1 MQFFDPKNPN
11 EKKKMI
17 AAAVLALVAI
27 VVLGYVFFGGTSSKP
42 TTNQPIARSSPT
54 VARPGKE
61 PLPEGP
67 PIDSS
72 IYKEVTYNPGV
83 PAVADANRNIF
94 AYYEPPPPTPKPVI
108 VVTPTPTPTPPVMV
122 SSLAPAT
129 VYAGTPADFTLQ
141 VSGDKFTP
149 AVHVVLDGRDLPT
162 RFINS
167 QQLFA
172 TVPQTLIKNAGV
184 RQVMARSSDGKLY
197 SNTIMLNISQAPQ
210 PNFTY
215 VGLIGK
221 PRGNDTAVLQDKGS
235 KDFIR
240 VQRGD
245 TVAVRFRVFSISEK
259 EVILLDSTLKIPH
272 RLAFTADQNSNTGYR
287 PPARTVD
294 DEP

>member
-17 AAAVLALVAI
+17 AAAVLGLVAI
-27 VVLGYVFFGGTSSKP
+27 VVLGYVFFGGSPSKP
-42 TTNQPIARSSPT
+42 ITNQTSARPSPT
-54 VARPGKE
+54 IVRAGNQ
-61 PLPEGP
+61 P
-67 PIDSS
+67 PPDVPTDES
-72 IYKEVTYNPGV
+72 IYKPVEYNPVV
-83 PAVADANRNIF
+83 PAVADANRNVF
-94 AYYEPPPPTPKPVI
+94 AYYEPPPPTPKPVV

-172 TVPQTLIKNAGV
+172 TVPQTLIKNPGV
-184 RQVMARSSDGKLY
+184 RQVMARSTDGKLY

-221 PRGNDTAVLQDKGS
+221 PRGNDTAVLQDKSS

-245 TVAVRFRVFSISEK
+245 TVAARFRVFSISEK

-287 PPARTVD
+287 PPARSAD